1 MQKKPVAYVNNC
13 AFILPTH
20 STNMHRLY
28 SMPGREGIK
37 NDKSVL
43 KQLESNQGV
52 LNKQAV
58 AQAEEA
64 AKVIKEHAIKKMEF
78 DIDMLTKD
86 LNTSKMKTESLLEK
100 LRASD
105 EALSASN
112 DERDVLAEAKAQLE
126 LELQTVDKWM
136 AFSKLTTAVF
146 PSRDEVLA
154 AFGM

>member
-1 MQKKPVAYVNNC
+1 
-13 AFILPTH
+13 
-20 STNMHRLY
+20 
-28 SMPGREGIK
+28 MPGREGIK

-86 LNTSKMKTESLLEK
+86 LNTSVKDEDRIPRGK
-100 LRASD
+100 ASC
-105 EALSASN
+105 LG
-112 DERDVLAEAKAQLE
+112 RG
-126 LELQTVDKWM
+126 T
-136 AFSKLTTAVF
+136 
-146 PSRDEVLA
+146 
-154 AFGM
+154 FGL

>member
-1 MQKKPVAYVNNC
+1 
-13 AFILPTH
+13 
-20 STNMHRLY
+20 
-28 SMPGREGIK
+28 
-37 NDKSVL
+37 
-43 KQLESNQGV
+43 
-52 LNKQAV
+52 
-58 AQAEEA
+58 
-64 AKVIKEHAIKKMEF
+64 
-78 DIDMLTKD
+78 MLTKD

-112 DERDVLAEAKAQLE
+112 DEREVLAEAKAQLE

>member
-1 MQKKPVAYVNNC
+1 
-13 AFILPTH
+13 
-20 STNMHRLY
+20 MHRLY

-136 AFSKLTTAVF
+136 AFSTLTTAVF